1 MPSVN
6 GVVAAMDADIRNK
19 TNQINAMLLR
29 AWRERWSDAQWGI
42 NIKTVSDTAGHEHR
56 FGGHV
61 QHRRWPAPSLRTV
74 FSCIQLLT
82 ISQILP
88 PPVSGDT
95 YNLAEQILQQALVG
109 IDANKVLITYL
120 RHSLGIRQI
129 SYTAIMQAIP
139 KFSIFDRPYCLLAMF
154 ELLNF
159 LCDGVCCR

>member
-1 MPSVN
+1 
-6 GVVAAMDADIRNK
+6 MDADIRNK

-42 NIKTVSDTAGHEHR
+42 NIKTVSDTGGHEPTDSASTSNIDD
-56 FGGHV
+56 GL
-61 QHRRWPAPSLRTV
+61 RRVCAP
-74 FSCIQLLT
+74 FSHAWKLLT

-139 KFSIFDRPYCLLAMF
+139 KFPIFDRPYCLLAMF